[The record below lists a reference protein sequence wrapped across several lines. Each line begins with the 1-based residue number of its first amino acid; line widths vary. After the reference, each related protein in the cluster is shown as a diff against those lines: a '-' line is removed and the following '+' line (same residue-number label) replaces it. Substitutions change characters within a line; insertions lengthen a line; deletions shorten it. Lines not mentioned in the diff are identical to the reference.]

1 MNFGAHQFI
10 HAYHGLFTGTGKEN
24 RDEGNCIS
32 RNDFENG
39 YALYAFDL
47 SPDLGEDDHFN
58 LTRQGGVRL
67 DLKFADG
74 LPNTVTVIAYA
85 EFENVIEIDR
95 NRNVVFDF
103 GL

>member
-1 MNFGAHQFI
+1 
-10 HAYHGLFTGTGKEN
+10 
-24 RDEGNCIS
+24 
-32 RNDFENG
+32 
-39 YALYAFDL
+39 LYAFDL
-47 SPDLGEDDHFN
+47 SPDLGEDDDFN

-95 NRNVVFDF
+95 NRTLSLTWIMTVTNRAVREDFVVTSSRCV
-103 GL
+103 